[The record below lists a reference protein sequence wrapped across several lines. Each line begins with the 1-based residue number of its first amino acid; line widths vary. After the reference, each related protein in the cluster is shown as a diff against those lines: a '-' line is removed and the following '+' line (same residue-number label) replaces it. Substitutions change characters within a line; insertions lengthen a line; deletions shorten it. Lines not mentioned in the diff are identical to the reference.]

1 MADDPIAPARGI
13 LLGFGLSVILWV
25 ILVLVLCGVL

>member
-1 MADDPIAPARGI
+1 MMADDPARGI